1 MQNVVNRRWLLASYP
16 EGMPAPDNWVM
27 DTQPVPD
34 PGPGQIL
41 VKAKWLS
48 VDPYMRGRMSPASN
62 YAKGVALG
70 EVMQG
75 GGVGEVVASKSDV
88 EGRRHRRIHEL
99 RLAGMVGP
107 DARHRWACGRP

>member
-1 MQNVVNRRWLLASYP
+1 MQNLVNRRWLLASYP

-27 DTQPVPD
+27 DAHPVPD

-62 YAKGVALG
+62 YTKGVALG

-75 GGVGEVVASKSDV
+75 GGVGEVAASNHPAWKIGDIAESMSV
-88 EGRRHRRIHEL
+88 
-99 RLAGMVGP
+99 
-107 DARHRWACGRP
+107 

>member
-1 MQNVVNRRWLLASYP
+1 MPCPTDGETMQNVVNRRWLLASYP
-16 EGMPAPDNWVM
+16 EGMPVPDNWVM
-27 DTQPVPD
+27 NTQPVPD

-70 EVMQG
+70 EVCRAAG
-75 GGVGEVVASKSDV
+75 SARSWPPIIRR
-88 EGRRHRRIHEL
+88 GRSETPPNR
-99 RLAGMVGP
+99 
-107 DARHRWACGRP
+107 